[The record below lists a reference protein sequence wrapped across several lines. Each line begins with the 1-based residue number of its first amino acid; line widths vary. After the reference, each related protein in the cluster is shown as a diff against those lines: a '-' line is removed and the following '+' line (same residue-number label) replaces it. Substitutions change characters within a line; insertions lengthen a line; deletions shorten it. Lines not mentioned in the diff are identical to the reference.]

1 MENLITDMK
10 NLNVQNRKIAI
21 LENGSWAPQSGK
33 LMKKAFDE
41 MKNMTYIGEILTVKS
56 ATVDRTALEN
66 LADEIAH
73 SVLGE

>member
-1 MENLITDMK
+1 MK

-56 ATVDRTALEN
+56 ATVDRAALEN